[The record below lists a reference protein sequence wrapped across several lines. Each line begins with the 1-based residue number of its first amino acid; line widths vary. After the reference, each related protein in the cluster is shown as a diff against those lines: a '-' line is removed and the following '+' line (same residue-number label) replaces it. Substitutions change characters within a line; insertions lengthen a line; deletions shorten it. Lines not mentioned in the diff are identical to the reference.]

1 MITRISVIGIAVITA
16 ALIILLSAFNG
27 IETMIDRLYSEF
39 DTDITIRSTVG
50 RTFNENRI
58 DEKNLL
64 AMDGVANVSRAVEEV
79 VILKHEKKWVNADM
93 YGVDP
98 SFLEQTNMSEH
109 MIDGVPLLSSDE
121 EKYGLV
127 GATLLDK
134 LDGFIPKNV
143 GHETLICYVP
153 KRKLKLSVGK
163 NPFKTKVVKLAG
175 RVNFN
180 REVNAQSFIVP
191 IDLAKEMM
199 EYDNQISAIYI
210 NVKEGAD
217 KDEVKEEIQ
226 KVLGDAF
233 VVKTNY
239 EKNELIYKTSKSEKV
254 IVLIILLFI
263 FVLAAFNLVASLTM
277 LFVEKVDN
285 IRTILS
291 FGASRSTVFRI
302 FFFEGL
308 LIAGKGILIG
318 AIIGYA
324 IAFSQVYFGVIVM
337 PNSAG
342 EPFPMN
348 VSLSDGVL
356 ILSLV
361 SILSMI
367 FSYLPVKYL
376 IKRNL

>member
-1 MITRISVIGIAVITA
+1 
-16 ALIILLSAFNG
+16 
-27 IETMIDRLYSEF
+27 MIDQLYSEF
-39 DTDITIRSTVG
+39 DTDITIRSSVG

-58 DEKNLL
+58 DENKLL
-64 AMDGVANVSRAVEEV
+64 AISGVANVSRAVEEV

-93 YGVDP
+93 YGVAP
-98 SFLEQTNMSEH
+98 SFLDQTNMSEH
-109 MIDGVPLLSSDE
+109 MVDGIPLLRSDD
-121 EKYGLV
+121 GDFALV

-134 LDGFIPKNV
+134 LEGFIPKNV

-153 KRKLKLSVGK
+153 KRKLKLGVGK
-163 NPFKTKVVKLAG
+163 NPFKTQMVKLSG

-191 IDLAKEMM
+191 IDLAKELMD
-199 EYDNQISAIYI
+199 YDNQISAIYI
-210 NVKEGAD
+210 NVTEDQD
-217 KDEVKEEIQ
+217 KNEVKERIKTE
-226 KVLGDAF
+226 LGEGF

-239 EKNELIYKTSKSEKV
+239 EKNELIYKTSKSEKI

-263 FVLAAFNLVASLTM
+263 FILAAFNLVASLTM

-291 FGASRSTVFRI
+291 FGATRSTVFRI

-324 IAFSQVYFGVIVM
+324 IAFAQIYFGLIVM

-348 VSLSDGVL
+348 VSWADGVL

-361 SILSMI
+361 SLLSMV

>member
-1 MITRISVIGIAVITA
+1 
-16 ALIILLSAFNG
+16 
-27 IETMIDRLYSEF
+27 MIDRLYSEF